1 LGPPRLP
8 TSPAREYSKNIP
20 PASCKQSGIGYTF
33 ASVPRSLGPGKHF
46 PRKGATINT
55 TASVDSTESAFETR
69 SLVDRILGGLDRI
82 LQILCVILLG
92 AVVLA
97 VSAQV
102 LSRYVTSSSTP
113 WTVEL
118 ASYSFVW
125 LSMIAIALGV
135 RRGRH
140 MVLDI
145 WEYVPYK
152 RWLMRILE
160 TITAAIIVTVLAAL
174 VWYGFEALPP
184 SFRRNSPGLGISF
197 GWVALAVPVGAA
209 FSLLFAIEA
218 WWKLFHAPQG
228 VDPLTAPVLYQ
239 PDDVIII
246 KGEV

>member
-1 LGPPRLP
+1 MKPD
-8 TSPAREYSKNIP
+8 NW
-20 PASCKQSGIGYTF
+20 
-33 ASVPRSLGPGKHF
+33 
-46 PRKGATINT
+46 
-55 TASVDSTESAFETR
+55 
-69 SLVDRILGGLDRI
+69 VDRTLKAMDTA
-82 LQILCVILLG
+82 LQVFAVCLLIV
-92 AVVLA
+92 VVLA

-102 LSRYVTSSSTP
+102 VARYVTSTSTP

-140 MVLDI
+140 MVLNI
-145 WEYVPYK
+145 WEYIPYR
-152 RWLMRILE
+152 RWLMRVLE
-160 TITAAIIVTVLAAL
+160 TITAIIVVAVLAAL
-174 VWYGFEALPP
+174 VWYGFAALPP
-184 SFRRNSPGLGISF
+184 SFRRDSPGLGVSF

-209 FSLLFAIEA
+209 FSMIFAIDA

-239 PDDVIII
+239 PDDVVII

>member
-1 LGPPRLP
+1 MET
-8 TSPAREYSKNIP
+8 TSWI
-20 PASCKQSGIGYTF
+20 
-33 ASVPRSLGPGKHF
+33 
-46 PRKGATINT
+46 
-55 TASVDSTESAFETR
+55 
-69 SLVDRILGGLDRI
+69 DRILSGLDRV
-82 LQILCVILLG
+82 LQVICVLLLG
-92 AVVLA
+92 VVVFA
-97 VSAQV
+97 VSWQV
-102 LSRYVTSSSTP
+102 ISRYVTASSAS

-118 ASYSFVW
+118 ASYAFVW
-125 LSMIAIALGV
+125 LAMIAIALGV

-160 TITAAIIVTVLAAL
+160 TVTAVIVVAVLGAL

-184 SFRRNSPGLGISF
+184 SFRRSSPGLGVPF
-197 GWVALAVPVGAA
+197 GWVALAVPVGSA
-209 FSLLFAIEA
+209 FSLIFAIEA

-239 PDDVIII
+239 PADVIII

>member
-1 LGPPRLP
+1 MKS
-8 TSPAREYSKNIP
+8 TSW
-20 PASCKQSGIGYTF
+20 
-33 ASVPRSLGPGKHF
+33 
-46 PRKGATINT
+46 
-55 TASVDSTESAFETR
+55 
-69 SLVDRILGGLDRI
+69 VDRILDGLDRV
-82 LQILCVILLG
+82 LQVICVILLG
-92 AVVLA
+92 VVVIA
-97 VSAQV
+97 VSWQV
-102 LSRYVTSSSTP
+102 VSRYITASSAS

-118 ASYSFVW
+118 ASYAFVW
-125 LSMIAIALGV
+125 LSMLAIALGV

-160 TITAAIIVTVLAAL
+160 TVTVVIVVAVLGAL
-174 VWYGFEALPP
+174 VWFGFEALPP
-184 SFRRNSPGLGISF
+184 SFRRNSPGLGVSF

-239 PDDVIII
+239 PADVIII